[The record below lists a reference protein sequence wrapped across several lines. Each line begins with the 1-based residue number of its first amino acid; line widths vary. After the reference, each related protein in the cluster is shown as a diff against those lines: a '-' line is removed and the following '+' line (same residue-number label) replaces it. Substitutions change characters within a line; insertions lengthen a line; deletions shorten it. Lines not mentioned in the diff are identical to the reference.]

1 MSKGSSVQY
10 PLTYPR
16 FKLQKQ
22 FPAPW
27 TCANDPP
34 ILPVPTPV
42 TAVFTKCNTMNQHC
56 QAESPCFMDASDGIM
71 NTGNPQFPY
80 SHPQVPLGKTVAI
93 KRVWDADTFP
103 TAYSDPAPILWGP
116 GM

>member
-1 MSKGSSVQY
+1 
-10 PLTYPR
+10 
-16 FKLQKQ
+16 
-22 FPAPW
+22 
-27 TCANDPP
+27 
-34 ILPVPTPV
+34 
-42 TAVFTKCNTMNQHC
+42 
-56 QAESPCFMDASDGIM
+56 MDASDGIM